1 MCVSQGI
8 PNPVPRVQHPDWLH
22 KKIMEKNDTLKQRKI
37 SEMFTRGGGARKVT
51 RPDQENAPAAD
62 RDMFAEVGDIEET
75 VGAARKPLGLKNVM
89 VTNNRKAVDEV
100 GDLEKTWREVL
111 GSAQEV

>member
-1 MCVSQGI
+1 
-8 PNPVPRVQHPDWLH
+8 
-22 KKIMEKNDTLKQRKI
+22 
-37 SEMFTRGGGARKVT
+37 MFTRGGAHTVA

-75 VGAARKPLGLKNVM
+75 AGAARKPLGLKNVT
-89 VTNNRKAVDEV
+89 VTNKRKAVDEV

>member
-1 MCVSQGI
+1 
-8 PNPVPRVQHPDWLH
+8 
-22 KKIMEKNDTLKQRKI
+22 
-37 SEMFTRGGGARKVT
+37 MFTRGGAHTVA

-100 GDLEKTWREVL
+100 GDLEKTWRVEG
-111 GSAQEV
+111 GSGIRPRSLNEGLRAWIVFQKKWLFQAKQR